1 LGAGWAIWE
10 NQDAYARAPL
20 LLAAGSLGIVSS
32 ASVRAFIGEPF
43 YEGRSALTVA
53 PDEEVVVRE
62 YIIRRPA
69 IAPGPV
75 VIAPAPVPP
84 VAVAPVPVP
93 RAPVAY
99 VRPGSIVPEDVDIEP
114 YVDAPV
120 PAYRRYSYFT
130 SPSNQ
135 IVLVDPVERRV
146 VRILDRC

>member
-1 LGAGWAIWE
+1 MRTPVLT
-10 NQDAYARAPL
+10 P
-20 LLAAGSLGIVSS
+20 LLAACSLGLVSS
-32 ASVRAFIGEPF
+32 ASAQTYIGEPF
-43 YEGRSALTVA
+43 YEGRSAFTAA

-75 VIAPAPVPP
+75 VVAPTPVPAAP

-146 VRILDRC
+146 VRILDRY

>member
-1 LGAGWAIWE
+1 MRTPMLT
-10 NQDAYARAPL
+10 L
-20 LLAAGSLGIVSS
+20 LLVAGSLGIVSS
-32 ASVRAFIGEPF
+32 ASAQTFVGDPL

-53 PDEEVVVRE
+53 PPQEVVVRE

-75 VIAPAPVPP
+75 VIAPGPVPRRPVVVAPAPVPP
-84 VAVAPVPVP
+84 
-93 RAPVAY
+93 APVAY

-146 VRILDRC
+146 VRILDHY

>member
-1 LGAGWAIWE
+1 MRTPVLT
-10 NQDAYARAPL
+10 L

-32 ASVRAFIGEPF
+32 ASAQAFIGEPF

-75 VIAPAPVPP
+75 VIAP
-84 VAVAPVPVP
+84 VP
-93 RAPVAY
+93 RAPVPY

-146 VRILDRC
+146 VRILDRY

>member
-1 LGAGWAIWE
+1 M
-10 NQDAYARAPL
+10 RMPL
-20 LLAAGSLGIVSS
+20 LTPLLAACSLGLISS
-32 ASVRAFIGEPF
+32 ASAQTYLGAPL

-62 YIIRRPA
+62 YIIRRPGLA
-69 IAPGPV
+69 RGPV
-75 VIAPAPVPP
+75 VVAPVPP
-84 VAVAPVPVP
+84 APIPH
-93 RAPVAY
+93 APVAY

-135 IVLVDPVERRV
+135 IVLVDPIERRV
-146 VRILDRC
+146 VRILDRY

>member
-1 LGAGWAIWE
+1 
-10 NQDAYARAPL
+10 
-20 LLAAGSLGIVSS
+20 
-32 ASVRAFIGEPF
+32 
-43 YEGRSALTVA
+43 LTVA

-75 VIAPAPVPP
+75 VIAPVPP

-93 RAPVAY
+93 RAPVPY

-146 VRILDRC
+146 VRILDRY

>member
-1 LGAGWAIWE
+1 MRTPVLT
-10 NQDAYARAPL
+10 L

-32 ASVRAFIGEPF
+32 ASAQAFIGEPF

-75 VIAPAPVPP
+75 VIAPVPP

-93 RAPVAY
+93 RAPVPY

-130 SPSNQ
+130 SPWNQ

-146 VRILDRC
+146 VRILDRY

>member
-1 LGAGWAIWE
+1 
-10 NQDAYARAPL
+10 
-20 LLAAGSLGIVSS
+20 
-32 ASVRAFIGEPF
+32 
-43 YEGRSALTVA
+43 
-53 PDEEVVVRE
+53 
-62 YIIRRPA
+62 
-69 IAPGPV
+69 
-75 VIAPAPVPP
+75 VPP
-84 VAVAPVPVP
+84 VAVAPVLVP

-99 VRPGSIVPEDVDIEP
+99 VPARFHRAGGCRYEP

>member
-1 LGAGWAIWE
+1 MLA
-10 NQDAYARAPL
+10 QL
-20 LLAAGSLGIVSS
+20 LRPVSLGLVSS
-32 ASVRAFIGEPF
+32 ASAQTFIGEPF
-43 YEGRSALTVA
+43 LEGRSALTVA

-75 VIAPAPVPP
+75 LRPPVPAAP

-146 VRILDRC
+146 VRILDRY

>member
-1 LGAGWAIWE
+1 
-10 NQDAYARAPL
+10 
-20 LLAAGSLGIVSS
+20 
-32 ASVRAFIGEPF
+32 VRAFIGEPF

-84 VAVAPVPVP
+84 VAVAPVLVP

-146 VRILDRC
+146 VRILDRY

>member
-1 LGAGWAIWE
+1 MRTPVLT
-10 NQDAYARAPL
+10 L

-32 ASVRAFIGEPF
+32 ASAQAFIGEPF

-75 VIAPAPVPP
+75 VM
-84 VAVAPVPVP
+84 P
-93 RAPVAY
+93 RAPVPY

-146 VRILDRC
+146 VRILDRY

>member
-1 LGAGWAIWE
+1 MRTPMLT
-10 NQDAYARAPL
+10 P
-20 LLAAGSLGIVSS
+20 LLAACSLGLISS
-32 ASVRAFIGEPF
+32 ASAQTFIGEPL

-75 VIAPAPVPP
+75 VVAPAPLRRTPVVVAPAPVPP
-84 VAVAPVPVP
+84 
-93 RAPVAY
+93 APVAY
-99 VRPGSIVPEDVDIEP
+99 VRPGSLVPEDVDIEP

-135 IVLVDPVERRV
+135 IVVVDPVERRV
-146 VRILDRC
+146 VRILDRY

>member
-1 LGAGWAIWE
+1 M
-10 NQDAYARAPL
+10 RTPV
-20 LLAAGSLGIVSS
+20 LGIVSS

-69 IAPGPV
+69 IAPRPV

-84 VAVAPVPVP
+84 VAVAPVLVP

-99 VRPGSIVPEDVDIEP
+99 VRPGSIVPEDVDMSPMSTRP
-114 YVDAPV
+114 YRPIAAIPTLRRRRTRSSSSIRWSAGSCAYWIAADASHTNG
-120 PAYRRYSYFT
+120 AATRK
-130 SPSNQ
+130 
-135 IVLVDPVERRV
+135 
-146 VRILDRC
+146 